1 MMLSKNVKSLKAI
14 GERKGIDLM
23 RRGSTLIQTNSQTG
37 GVFYLAPGGYVEP
50 DTAAKII
57 KHPQVVAGED
67 GVAGHVADMEAN
79 WITNGKRR
87 RATNLADLEQISYIE
102 SPTRTLPQNLPVTIA
117 GRFSQQGRSG
127 RKELRGNAR
136 VKDYYEYKCKR
147 PEWHSGRCGK
157 LLSQE

>member
-1 MMLSKNVKSLKAI
+1 MLSKNGKPLKAI

-67 GVAGHVADMEAN
+67 GMWKGMSQTWRLIGSQMEN
-79 WITNGKRR
+79 TGG
-87 RATNLADLEQISYIE
+87 Q
-102 SPTRTLPQNLPVTIA
+102 PT
-117 GRFSQQGRSG
+117 
-127 RKELRGNAR
+127 
-136 VKDYYEYKCKR
+136 
-147 PEWHSGRCGK
+147 
-157 LLSQE
+157 